1 MIIGIDWVIVC
12 NLVALIGGVVMGVS
26 LARPGNNAGTRN
38 R

>member
-12 NLVALIGGVVMGVS
+12 NLVALIGGVVMGAS
-26 LARPGNNAGTRN
+26 LARPGHYSNSRN